1 MDSSVESESCS
12 QSKSS
17 SEYRSLNDFVFYTGI
32 LENSSS
38 ETKIFF
44 DIRKDLLTTRQIYVS
59 QNRNVL
65 HFSDINLF
73 YYIRK
78 DNVFLSVLR
87 L

>member
-38 ETKIFF
+38 ETKFF
-44 DIRKDLLTTRQIYVS
+44 PDIRKNLLSTHQIYVS
-59 QNRNVL
+59 RNRNVVY
-65 HFSDINLF
+65 FSDINLF

-78 DNVFLSVLR
+78 DYIFLSVLR